1 MLLCNYVFLL
11 PLVPPLLFPSSV
23 ATVSSPSVS
32 VVLLVVDLVRE
43 LLLVVDII
51 VVVVHL
57 VPCCW
62 WRSLLALAM
71 RRAWSVVTP
80 LALATVDDPEEVN
93 VASRHFQFR
102 LCPLLRL
109 LHCHDHDTVALHV
122 PHTSFI
128 PHLVLCWIIMFVDGG
143 GSAHA
148 LPP

>member
-1 MLLCNYVFLL
+1 MQLCISTAASTSSSVSLLRRYRIL
-11 PLVPPLLFPSSV
+11 PLRLRRPPCRRPRQGIAPRRRHLRRRRPPC
-23 ATVSSPSVS
+23 A
-32 VVLLVVDLVRE
+32 
-43 LLLVVDII
+43 LLLVAVSSC
-51 VVVVHL
+51 V
-57 VPCCW
+57 
-62 WRSLLALAM
+62 AM

-128 PHLVLCWIIMFVDGG
+128 PHLVLCQIIMFVDGG